1 MYTWI
6 LFAFILLGYVYFIWY
21 NYDNRFHRSVVM
33 KKIIISCI
41 ICTLLLTGC
50 KSDELL
56 SVKSPV
62 TINLWH
68 NYGGL
73 MKDTM
78 DNLIDEFNDT
88 EGKEKGIIINVTS
101 LSGSAT
107 IQEKL
112 KMVVNDEPGAP
123 ELPDITALY
132 PNTALMLA
140 EKGLLADIESQFSN
154 EELSLFIP
162 DFVEEGR
169 LPDGNLYVLPTAK
182 STEVMFVNTTIFNKF
197 MKETD
202 VSYNDLNTFE
212 GILDIA
218 EKYYIWTD
226 EQTVDIKNDGKT
238 FITYD
243 SLFNLAQTIYK
254 QSGNNFIVDEKLDL
268 SSDTFKDVWSYCF
281 QPSVKGYVAIY
292 DGYGSD
298 LIKTGNVVASVG
310 STAGVL
316 FYSDIVTYDD
326 NITEQAEY
334 LIMPY
339 PVVEGG
345 KNIAIQRGGG
355 MSIIKSN
362 EAKEYAAG
370 IFLKWFTNPKQN
382 IRFVSSTGY
391 LPVTKEA
398 FEMTVNEKNT
408 ISDNKIKMLLDTTKE
423 MAEQYTFFYTP
434 IIDNFGELQDSFN
447 KDMKDYAI
455 QCKNDYFNLLSAM
468 DKTDAFN
475 EATKNKYEEFINQ
488 R

>member
-1 MYTWI
+1 
-6 LFAFILLGYVYFIWY
+6 
-21 NYDNRFHRSVVM
+21 M
-33 KKIIISCI
+33 KKFLIFTI
-41 ICTLLLTGC
+41 ICILLLTGC
-50 KSDELL
+50 TNSNLPNTKD
-56 SVKSPV
+56 PV

-107 IQEKL
+107 IHEKL
-112 KMVVNDEPGAP
+112 KMAVNDEPGSP
-123 ELPDITALY
+123 ELPDITTLY
-132 PNTALMLA
+132 PNTALMLS
-140 EKGLLADIESQFSN
+140 EKGLLDDIESHFSH

-162 DFVEEGR
+162 EFVEEGR
-169 LPDGNLYVLPTAK
+169 LSDGKLYVLPTAK

-197 MKETD
+197 MEETD
-202 VSYNDLNTFE
+202 ASYNDLHTFQ
-212 GILDIA
+212 GILGTA

-226 EQTVDIKNDGKT
+226 EKTPDIKNDGKT

-254 QSGNNFIVDEKLDL
+254 QSNDNFIVDNKLAL
-268 SSDTFKDVWSYCF
+268 SSNTFKDVWNFCF
-281 QPSVKGYVAIY
+281 EPSVKGYIAIY

-298 LIKTGNVVASVG
+298 LIKTGNVVVSIG

-326 NITEQAEY
+326 NITEAAEY
-334 LIMPY
+334 LILPY
-339 PVVEGG
+339 PVIEGG

-382 IRFVSSTGY
+382 LRFVSSTGY

-398 FEMTVNEKNT
+398 LEMTVNEKST
-408 ISDNKIKMLLDTTKE
+408 VTDNKIKALLDTTNE
-423 MAEQYTFFYTP
+423 MFEQYNFFYTP
-434 IIDNFGELQDSFN
+434 IIENFDELQDTFN
-447 KDMKDYAI
+447 QNMKDFTI
-455 QCKNDYFNLLSAM
+455 QCKNEYFNLLNSM
-468 DKTDAFN
+468 NEIDAFN
-475 EATKNKYEEFINQ
+475 EATNNKYEEFVNT